1 MTKEFDP
8 YYKWLGI
15 PPRDQPPNHY
25 RLLGIEVFESDRDV
39 IDAAANRVMA
49 YLKDLAAGDEAEYS
63 QSLLNEVSR
72 ARICLLN
79 KEKKKSYDKELR
91 ADLKSKGVPEPKAA
105 KPAAKP
111 PTKKRKETNGEAAAP
126 PQAPPGEPWPKIH
139 VDGEKPES
147 TADDVVYA
155 EPDETEDEQPIK
167 RTRWKLLVSAAVGGL
182 LLAGAIVLAVFFF
195 LGRDSDR
202 LASTH
207 NGDSQGDPSA
217 STTNGDGSDPESDP
231 ESDPSA
237 DPESDPET
245 DPESDPESDPEPALE
260 TDPDTSSKPE
270 TDPESDPA
278 PESKAN
284 TDTTPDADAGTPN
297 GDVKPKT
304 RPDGSSDAESTLPDW
319 SEDPDDGS
327 EDGSAKPDDEPP
339 TDDPA
344 DPKDTGTSPDDTM
357 IAKVDPNTD
366 PPPKPVVPKPPAKP
380 TQKPFQDLPLVASLP
395 DLEAADA
402 LTPKAIGPIYCQT
415 DDLCFIKLRG
425 GETARKGSQTFVMR
439 NADGGLAERDWEVFS
454 REGESD
460 PETKIAHLSLDDQ
473 SQLSFQWQPEAK
485 TVPLSAH
492 LCNCAFSFSCSGESH
507 VVTLR
512 QVAQVEGM
520 TLELGKPSTDEHWKI
535 DMSPDPT
542 NVRVEITGLQGAQY
556 TVQPAPVIEADKG
569 ETWLELED
577 GGGLLSLKVETEM
590 KRNLEVTVT
599 PYLKSPAPA
608 QPTKFNA
615 RLFGQALTQR
625 KQQLAQAPFMIQ
637 QMKQVAGQASGRE
650 RTLMEQRVAQ
660 AEQAQVELQT
670 AVDNAQKLADF
681 LENAGGNLRLQFRV
695 FYDADSSEVDLLHI
709 GG

>member
-15 PPRDQPPNHY
+15 PPRDQPPNNY

-79 KEKKKSYDKELR
+79 KEKKKTYDKELR
-91 ADLKSKGVPEPKAA
+91 ADLESKSVPEPKAA
-105 KPAAKP
+105 KPAARP
-111 PTKKRKETNGEAAAP
+111 PAKKRKGAAEENVAP
-126 PQAPPGEPWPKIH
+126 PLAPPEAPWPKIH
-139 VDGEKPES
+139 VDGKKPES
-147 TADDVVYA
+147 TADAVVYA
-155 EPDETEDEQPIK
+155 EPDESDDEQPERK
-167 RTRWKLLVSAAVGGL
+167 TRWKLIAAAAVGGL

-195 LGRDSDR
+195 YGRDSGL
-202 LASTH
+202 LASAH
-207 NGDSQGDPSA
+207 DGGAHGDPDS
-217 STTNGDGSDPESDP
+217 SETNGEGSDPVGDP
-231 ESDPSA
+231 KSDPSA
-237 DPESDPET
+237 DPEPDPET
-245 DPESDPESDPEPALE
+245 NPESDPKPASE
-260 TDPDTSSKPE
+260 TDPDPSSKPE
-270 TDPESDPA
+270 TEPESDPA
-278 PESKAN
+278 PEAKAK
-284 TDTTPDADAGTPN
+284 TDTTPDADAGDPN
-297 GDVKPKT
+297 GDGEPKT
-304 RPDGSSDAESTLPDW
+304 KPDGSSDVESTLPDW

-327 EDGSAKPDDEPP
+327 EDGSAKPDDEPA
-339 TDDPA
+339 TDGTTDPN
-344 DPKDTGTSPDDTM
+344 DTGTSSDDTM
-357 IAKVDPNTD
+357 VAKGDVPIID
-366 PPPKPVVPKPPAKP
+366 PPTKPVVPKPPAKP
-380 TQKPFQDLPLVASLP
+380 TKKPFQGLPLVVPLP

-402 LTPKAIGPIYCQT
+402 LTPKAIGPIHCQP

-425 GETARKGSQTFVMR
+425 GETASKGSQTFVMR

-473 SQLSFQWQPEAK
+473 SRLTFQWQPEAK
-485 TVPLSAH
+485 TVALSAH

-512 QVAQVEGM
+512 QVAEVEGM
-520 TLELGKPSTDEHWKI
+520 TLELGKPSTDEHWKL
-535 DMSPDPT
+535 DTAPDPA
-542 NVRVEITGLQGAQY
+542 NVRIEITGLQGAKC
-556 TVQPAPVIEADKG
+556 TVQPAPVIEADKA

-599 PYLKSPAPA
+599 PYLKSPPPGK
-608 QPTKFNA
+608 PTKFNA
-615 RLFGQALTQR
+615 RLFGQALAQR
-625 KQQLAQAPFMIQ
+625 KTQLAQAPFVIQ

-650 RTLMEQRVAQ
+650 RTLIEQRVAQ

-670 AVDNAQKLADF
+670 AVENAQKLDDF
-681 LENAGGNLRLQFRV
+681 LKSAEDNLQLQFRV
-695 FYDADSSEVDLLHI
+695 FYDADSSEVDLLHV